1 LGKWYKK
8 SFKMRRKKTIGE
20 LPEGW
25 YETIVSLGSQGK
37 TQLSIH
43 KALGIS
49 QSLFERFRDEE
60 PEFKQ
65 AVKEFRMESSLF
77 WTDLARAYALGDPDV
92 INQFSNFNA
101 LKYNILNRPHI
112 GWTDKQVVE
121 QETVVTVSESATD
134 LFHKMMNAD
143 KK

>member
-1 LGKWYKK
+1 
-8 SFKMRRKKTIGE
+8 MPRKITIEE

-49 QSLFERFRDEE
+49 QSLFERLRDEE

-121 QETVVTVSESATD
+121 QETVVTVSDTATD
-134 LFHKMMNAD
+134 LFQKMMNAD

>member
-1 LGKWYKK
+1 
-8 SFKMRRKKTIGE
+8 MRRKKTIGE

-49 QSLFERFRDEE
+49 QSLFERFREEE

-92 INQFSNFNA
+92 IKCCIVIWVMA
-101 LKYNILNRPHI
+101 LFPYRNNTTQQIRRN
-112 GWTDKQVVE
+112 T
-121 QETVVTVSESATD
+121 
-134 LFHKMMNAD
+134 
-143 KK
+143 